1 MDALIN
7 ETPLPEQIQL
17 NDTDP
22 FPLVLTPKGD
32 GVKTLADT
40 VSFIETHRDE
50 ILARL
55 LRSGAILF
63 RGFPVPDAM
72 AFDEFARA
80 FKWPTLPYVGG
91 AAPRSQVTSIVF
103 TSNESPPSQPIPFH
117 HEMAQVPKFPEHIMF
132 FCEKPAKSGGETPI
146 AFSPMVYE
154 RIQQALPEFVDALEK
169 KQVRYT
175 RVLPNGDDATSP
187 IGRGWQSTY
196 LTQDREH
203 AEKVCREQGT
213 GKALSLSMFP
223 MHLLPFLLTDAEWL
237 DDGCL
242 KTTTKILPAVRL
254 DERTGRIRPSAFLQN
269 TLSLNSQERNP
280 GSTPSL
286 PPIWAGPMTATTA
299 SGPLPSPTEN

>member
-1 MDALIN
+1 MDALVN
-7 ETPLPEQIQL
+7 ESSLSEQIQL
-17 NDTDP
+17 NDTDA
-22 FPLVLTPKGD
+22 FPLVLTPKAD
-32 GVKTLADT
+32 CVKTLADT
-40 VSFIETHRDE
+40 VSFIEAHRDE
-50 ILARL
+50 LLVRL
-55 LRSGAILF
+55 LGSGAILF
-63 RGFPVPDAM
+63 RGFPVPDAL

-132 FCEKPAKSGGETPI
+132 FCETPSKSGGETPI

-196 LTQDREH
+196 LTQDREQ
-203 AEKVCREQGT
+203 AEKTCREQGT
-213 GKALSLSMFP
+213 GKARSSRIP
-223 MHLLPFLLTDAEWL
+223 CIE
-237 DDGCL
+237 CL
-242 KTTTKILPAVRL
+242 FCGKTR
-254 DERTGRIRPSAFLQN
+254 S
-269 TLSLNSQERNP
+269 
-280 GSTPSL
+280 GSTM
-286 PPIWAGPMTATTA
+286 AV
-299 SGPLPSPTEN
+299 